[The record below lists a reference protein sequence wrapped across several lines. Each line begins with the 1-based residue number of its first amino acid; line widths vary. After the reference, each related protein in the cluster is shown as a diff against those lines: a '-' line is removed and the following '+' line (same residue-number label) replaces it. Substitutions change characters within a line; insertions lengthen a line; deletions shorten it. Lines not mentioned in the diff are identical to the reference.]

1 MTARTWRNDGLL
13 LTNRDIDLSLIG
25 MKESAIEEEE
35 RRNNQDYEYEDGYYA
50 HPAFSRSGQEVQ
62 IEQWALPLPCCQMKS
77 QC

>member
-1 MTARTWRNDGLL
+1 
-13 LTNRDIDLSLIG
+13 

-62 IEQWALPLPCCQMKS
+62 IEQWALPLPCCQRKS